1 MNKLAELHDTALEYD
16 LDIQGTVETI
26 VEYRSKMYDKRDVK
40 ILGSVLPLLDTLIY
54 EAEQYKEWLE
64 NLTGKNVCVED

>member
-16 LDIQGTVETI
+16 LDIQGTVEAI
-26 VEYRSKMYDKRDVK
+26 VEYRRKMYDKRDVK

>member
-26 VEYRSKMYDKRDVK
+26 VEYRRKMYDKRDVK

>member
-1 MNKLAELHDTALEYD
+1 MNKLAELHDIALEYD

-64 NLTGKNVCVED
+64 NLTGKDVCVED